1 MLCLFVCL
9 LLFCFFFFSSRRRHT
24 RWSGDWSSDVCS
36 SDLDIINITL
46 RSPLQKVTKRIYR
59 ELSRRFRALL
69 IRQYD
74 RWEIIREAFLKGIG
88 YNIQWKA
95 PAHHAP
101 NWSVCY
107 RWRQISLCFIITGF
121 RILLLDIRPL
131 SFPKATREKFCRLF
145 ITVLYQTLRIS
156 YFVVTLNYLKLSDV
170 YLFAQDLNHVI
181 SFELCKHFTRALKI
195 LALITLPD
203 LMRFIS

>member
-1 MLCLFVCL
+1 MIESL
-9 LLFCFFFFSSRRRHT
+9 LE
-24 RWSGDWSSDVCS
+24 GDMVARLDVMF
-36 SDLDIINITL
+36 NTTL
-46 RSPLQKVTKRIYR
+46 GSPLQKVTKRIYR
-59 ELSRRFRALL
+59 ELSRRFRELL

-74 RWEIIREAFLKGIG
+74 QWEIIREAFLKGIG

-121 RILLLDIRPL
+121 KILLLDIRPL

-145 ITVLYQTLRIS
+145 ITVLYRKLWIS
-156 YFVVTLNYLKLSDV
+156 YFVVTLNYLKLWLSDV
-170 YLFAQDLNHVI
+170 YVFAQDLNHVI